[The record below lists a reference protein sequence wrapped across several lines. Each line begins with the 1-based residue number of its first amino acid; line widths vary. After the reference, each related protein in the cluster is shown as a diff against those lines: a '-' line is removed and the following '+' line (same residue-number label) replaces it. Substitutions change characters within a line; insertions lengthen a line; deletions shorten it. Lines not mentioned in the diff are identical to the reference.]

1 MEETYAVETVMATLK
16 TPINVLLVEDDP
28 DSAELTT
35 AQLSEGKLQGI
46 FKIEW
51 TDKLTTAMTR
61 LAKPGVDVVLLD
73 LGMPEL
79 SGYRSHVAIMSVVG
93 KKIPV
98 VILTSDDNGVSRH
111 VAIGRGAA
119 NYLIKRRASPVEIRM
134 ALHDAVL
141 ESNGQLARFSLHTGS
156 GTWTPI

>member
-1 MEETYAVETVMATLK
+1 MEETYAVETVMAPLK

-79 SGYRSHVAIMSVVG
+79 SGYRSHVAI
-93 KKIPV
+93 
-98 VILTSDDNGVSRH
+98 
-111 VAIGRGAA
+111 GRGAA